1 MRAAYVV
8 ASSELAC
15 GSKVHQPPIP
25 HPGRTNAIH
34 RLFSTKMSRH
44 TVSAVIKSWTRVL
57 TMSCNAKVSG
67 GYKCTERKNG

>member
-15 GSKVHQPPIP
+15 GSKLHQLPIP

-34 RLFSTKMSRH
+34 RLFSTKNVQTHRVRSDQ
-44 TVSAVIKSWTRVL
+44 KLDTRTHHV
-57 TMSCNAKVSG
+57 V
-67 GYKCTERKNG
+67 